1 MAPRI
6 EGQNGNETEDELF
19 LRQPVKEL
27 EDKWKLVP
35 AFLKTRGLVKVSY
48 AFVSCQCTRT

>member
-6 EGQNGNETEDELF
+6 EGQNGNDTEDELF

-35 AFLKTRGLVKVSY
+35 AFLKTRGLVKVSLL
-48 AFVSCQCTRT
+48 VVRM

>member
-6 EGQNGNETEDELF
+6 GQQIEDETDELF

-27 EDKWKLVP
+27 EEKWKLVP
-35 AFLKTRGLVKVSY
+35 AFLKTRGLVKEHG
-48 AFVSCQCTRT
+48 